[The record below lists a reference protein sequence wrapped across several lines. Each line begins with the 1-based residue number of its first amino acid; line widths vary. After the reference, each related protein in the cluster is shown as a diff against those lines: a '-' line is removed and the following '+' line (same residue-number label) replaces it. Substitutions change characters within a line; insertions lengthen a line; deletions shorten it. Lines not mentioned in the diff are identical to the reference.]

1 MVTIRD
7 VARESGL
14 SVTAVSVILNNTP
27 QARQIPARTKVRVKE
42 VVKRLGYHRNLLA
55 GSLRSK
61 RSRTFGVLVF
71 DMTDPYCTEIL
82 KGIEGALYRYGYVPI
97 LMDAQNDRGRF
108 NRAVETLL
116 ERRIDGLIAV
126 AVANFL
132 NLGPEPLKP
141 LVERGIPVVSVGR
154 RLAAPASS
162 VFTDYKAGTR
172 CALEHLYTLGHRDIA
187 FIKGPKD
194 LLDTEQRWNGIIEFA
209 KAAQLELNPGLIV
222 QINGRNSSY
231 QEGFELTEELL
242 RRQRHFTALM
252 AFDDITAFGAISAL
266 SNAGIHVPRK
276 CSVIGFDDIPEAA
289 FYNPPLTT
297 VSQALALQG
306 SLSVEVL
313 VQSVRT
319 VGQKKKLVPVYRTVA
334 PKLVARKT
342 TTASTRQSSVA

>member
-1 MVTIRD
+1 VVTIQD
-7 VARESGL
+7 VARESGV
-14 SVTAVSVILNNTP
+14 SVTTVSVILNKAH
-27 QARQIPARTKVRVKE
+27 QARYIPAQTKNRVKE
-42 VVKRLGYHRNLLA
+42 VVKKLGYHRNLIA
-55 GSLRSK
+55 SSLRSK

-71 DMTDPYCTEIL
+71 DITDPYCTEIL

-132 NLGPEPLKP
+132 NLGPDSLKP

-154 RLAAPASS
+154 RLATPASS

-172 CALEHLYTLGHRDIA
+172 CALEHLYTLGHREIA

-194 LLDTEQRWNGIIEFA
+194 LIDTEQRWNGIEEFA
-209 KAAQLELNPGLIV
+209 KAALLELNPRLIV
-222 QINGRNSSY
+222 QIKGRNSSY

-266 SNAGIHVPRK
+266 SNAGLRVPQE

-313 VQSVRT
+313 VQSVRS
-319 VGQKKKLVPVYRTVA
+319 VGQKKKLTAVYRTVA
-334 PKLVARKT
+334 PKLVVRRT
-342 TTASTRQSSVA
+342 TMTPIQQHALA

>member
-14 SVTAVSVILNNTP
+14 SVTSVSAILNNAP

-55 GSLRSK
+55 GSLRTK

-71 DMTDPYCTEIL
+71 DITDPYCTEIL

-132 NLGPEPLKP
+132 NLGPDPLKP

-154 RLAAPASS
+154 KLATPASS
-162 VFTDYKAGTR
+162 VFTDYEAGTR
-172 CALEHLYTLGHRDIA
+172 CALEYLYALGHREIA
-187 FIKGPKD
+187 FIKGPED
-194 LLDTEQRWNGIIEFA
+194 LLDTGQRWNGISEYA
-209 KAAQLELNPGLIV
+209 KAVQLELNPGLVV

-252 AFDDITAFGAISAL
+252 AFDDITAFGAISSL
-266 SNAGIHVPRK
+266 SNTGIHVPRE

-319 VGQKKKLVPVYRTVA
+319 MGEKKKLDPVYRTVA

-342 TTASTRQSSVA
+342 TIAPTR